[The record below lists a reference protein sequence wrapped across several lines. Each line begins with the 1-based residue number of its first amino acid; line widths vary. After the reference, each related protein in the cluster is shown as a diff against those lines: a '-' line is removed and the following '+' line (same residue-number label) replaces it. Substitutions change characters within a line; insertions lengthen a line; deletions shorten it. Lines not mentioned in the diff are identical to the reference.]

1 MKISPQQ
8 VKELRDRTGAGVL
21 ACKKAL
27 QETGGEIE
35 KAIDILR
42 AEGAARAAKRESREA
57 REGIICLR
65 IGEEGKTAALLE
77 LNCETDFVAR
87 TGDFTRLAEDL
98 ADLLLEQGEE
108 ALRGEETRPRISGLA
123 ATIGEKITLGRAV
136 RWEKEGWIGGYLHHN
151 GRAAA
156 LVEISENLP
165 DLAGELAMQV
175 IASNPPYLREE
186 DVDPAEKNREWEIF
200 RQQVQDK
207 PEAIQ
212 EKIIAGKWRKR
223 LTELC
228 LVDSPF
234 CRDDKISVA
243 RYLERQQSPSGQPV
257 KLLGFARLKL
267 GES

>member
-1 MKISPQQ
+1 M
-8 VKELRDRTGAGVL
+8 RDRTGAGIL

-42 AEGAARAAKRESREA
+42 AEGAAKAARRESREA
-57 REGIICLR
+57 REGLIRLR
-65 IGEEGKTAALLE
+65 IADGGKEAALLE

-87 TGDFTRLAEDL
+87 TEDFSRLAEDL
-98 ADLLLEQGEE
+98 TDLLLEKGEE
-108 ALRGEETRPRISGLA
+108 ALQEDAIQTRISELA

-151 GRAAA
+151 GRVGA
-156 LVEISENLP
+156 LVEISEELP

-175 IASNPPYLREE
+175 VASNPPYLCEE
-186 DVDPAEKNREWEIF
+186 EVDAAERDREWEIF

-212 EKIIAGKWRKR
+212 DKIIEGKWRKR

-228 LVDSPF
+228 LVNSPF
-234 CRDDKISVA
+234 LRDDKISVA
-243 RYLERQQSPSGQPV
+243 QFLERQQSPSGTPV
-257 KLLGFARLKL
+257 ELRSFVRLQL